1 MPLIAASISFWSAT
15 SSTYSARTRS
25 IDVAEQLELPE
36 RIGGAGLRHH
46 LLHRAERDA
55 GGKGGGRHQ
64 ADLDRDPRHQLRT
77 LS

>member
-1 MPLIAASISFWSAT
+1 MPLIAASISFCSPT

-36 RIGGAGLRHH
+36 GVGGAGLCHH
-46 LLHRAERDA
+46 LLHWPKRDP
-55 GGKGGGRHQ
+55 GGEGGGCHQ
-64 ADLDRDPRHQLRT
+64 ADLERDPRHQLRT